1 MHYLLFYEVGD
12 DYVSRR
18 AEFRDAHL
26 DKAWKANERGELLLG
41 GALANP
47 VDGAVLLFRGDSAEV
62 AENFAKADPYV
73 TSGVV
78 KRWHVREW
86 TTVVGKDATTPVRPK
101 PPTASG
107 KSLNE
112 SSSAD

>member
-1 MHYLLFYEVGD
+1 MHYLLFYEVAD

-26 DKAWKANERGELLLG
+26 DKAWKASERGELVLG

-47 VDGAVLLFRGDSAEV
+47 VDGAVLLFRGDSPEAAEK
-62 AENFAKADPYV
+62 FARADPYV

-78 KRWHVREW
+78 KRWKVREW
-86 TTVVGKDATTPVRPK
+86 TTVVGVDAAMPTRPAK
-101 PPTASG
+101 
-107 KSLNE
+107 
-112 SSSAD
+112 